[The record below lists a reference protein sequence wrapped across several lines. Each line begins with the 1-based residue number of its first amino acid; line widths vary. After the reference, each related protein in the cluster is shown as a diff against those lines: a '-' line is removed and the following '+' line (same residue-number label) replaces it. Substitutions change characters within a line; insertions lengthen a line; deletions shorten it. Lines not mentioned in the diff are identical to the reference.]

1 MDDNTRANEDLNE
14 IIFKVS
20 HMIDMVIHNLHSIVL
35 LVNAFDLETDDGFAR
50 NRWLEAEAVRFIA
63 DLELWLNLQ

>member
-1 MDDNTRANEDLNE
+1 MDDITRANEDLNE

-50 NRWLEAEAVRFIA
+50 NR
-63 DLELWLNLQ
+63 